1 MNRTQRAI
9 KRKCR
14 KIQDNIKRKKRQAI
28 YEVMDNTSFFNDR
41 SEELSNVVKE
51 EKGLRSWHRKCVE
64 DYSGS
69 KNLTKEVNLV

>member
-14 KIQDNIKRKKRQAI
+14 KIQNDIKKKKRIALF
-28 YEVMDNTSFFNDR
+28 EVMDSTSLFDNASDNL
-41 SEELSNVVKE
+41 SEVVKE